1 MLVAILFLTVTHL
14 FIKRKL
20 VTKDKLTPLYFV
32 TMCLYKHITCG
43 YKNVNLPAL
52 TLGRNLRGP
61 QLQKRRQKNKQDNEM
76 QTTDWAR
83 KAG

>member
-1 MLVAILFLTVTHL
+1 
-14 FIKRKL
+14 
-20 VTKDKLTPLYFV
+20 
-32 TMCLYKHITCG
+32 MCFYNHIICG

-52 TLGRNLRGP
+52 TLGRNLRSP
-61 QLQKRRQKNKQDNEM
+61 QFQKRVQKNKQDNEM